1 MTLRDVIISVSF
13 LSALSFFSCGNSSSS
28 SEEVSDDDR
37 DNIASSLPNKSKF
50 ETDSKDAHGNVFMG
64 KTVIPGF
71 PYEME
76 DTCRVYPVLN
86 LQNAYWQEPDGKYTY
101 MYLFNNISDRDVVI
115 ERVEF
120 ESEPSDSAIVQLGA
134 SDLESEA
141 LTYVA
146 IKVAKPYPKGF
157 RRITFY
163 LKGQETPEVHTM
175 EVLEKMPIPEN

>member
-1 MTLRDVIISVSF
+1 
-13 LSALSFFSCGNSSSS
+13 
-28 SEEVSDDDR
+28 
-37 DNIASSLPNKSKF
+37 
-50 ETDSKDAHGNVFMG
+50 MG

-86 LQNAYWQEPDGKYTY
+86 QQNAYWQEPDGKYTY
-101 MYLFNNISDRDVVI
+101 MFLFNNISDRDVVI

-134 SDLESEA
+134 SDLEPEA

-157 RRITFY
+157 RHITFY